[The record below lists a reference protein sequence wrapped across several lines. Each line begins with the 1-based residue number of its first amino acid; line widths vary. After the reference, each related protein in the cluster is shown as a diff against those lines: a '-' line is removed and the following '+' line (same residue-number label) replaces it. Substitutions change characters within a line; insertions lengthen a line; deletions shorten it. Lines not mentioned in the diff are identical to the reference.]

1 MGAVF
6 VFGRDDP
13 ARTRFAVSPLW
24 ETNSALRVLLEPWR
38 HRYHLPWL
46 DSVRPDLG
54 KLDLR
59 ALLALSPRSGWA
71 PDFLNPV
78 PAGPGTTIAD
88 QLAQVRATPPEQVA
102 AEVERSLTERDVPAP
117 DAAWRLLDDP
127 AATRAMLADLLEH
140 CWQLLMAPHW
150 PRLRDLLDA
159 DLAFRTQTLADYG
172 LERVLGDLHPKA
184 RWTGRA
190 IVIDHTPT
198 ARRHLRGSGLLLIPS
213 VFAWPDVCAVTDPPA
228 RPTLIYPARGSLS
241 CGSLPARRIRTRSPA
256 CWARPGP
263 GCWSHSPNRHPLT
276 PSPDGTA
283 SRPAPYPS
291 TWPRCTTPAWSPA
304 DGTGTPSCTSTARS
318 GLSWPASTHLV
329 PTPTCPPNPAPP
341 ALPGQYRW

>member
-1 MGAVF
+1 MMWHKIFGYCRMLCRRKAHHGRGLCFRPRRPGPNQVRGVAVVGDELGAAGAARAVAAP
-6 VFGRDDP
+6 VPP
-13 ARTRFAVSPLW
+13 A
-24 ETNSALRVLLEPWR
+24 
-38 HRYHLPWL
+38 WL

-172 LERVLGDLHPKA
+172 LQRVLGDLHPKA

-190 IVIDHTPT
+190 IVIDHTPA

-228 RPTLIYPARGSLS
+228 RPTLVYPARGIAELWQ
-241 CGSLPARRIRTRSPA
+241 PARTPHSDA
-256 CWARPGP
+256 LARLLGPGP
-263 GCWSHSPNRHPLT
+263 GQAAGVTRRTGIHSHP
-276 PSPDGTA
+276 
-283 SRPAPYPS
+283 RP
-291 TWPRCTTPAWSPA
+291 
-304 DGTGTPSCTSTARS
+304 TAR
-318 GLSWPASTHLV
+318 
-329 PTPTCPPNPAPP
+329 
-341 ALPGQYRW
+341 

>member
-1 MGAVF
+1 MMWHKIFGYCRMLCRRKAHHGRGLCFRPRRPGPNQIRGVAVVGDELGAAGAARAVAAP
-6 VFGRDDP
+6 VPPALAGFGAPRPGQVGP
-13 ARTRFAVSPLW
+13 ARA
-24 ETNSALRVLLEPWR
+24 A
-38 HRYHLPWL
+38 
-46 DSVRPDLG
+46 
-54 KLDLR
+54 R
-59 ALLALSPRSGWA
+59 ALASQRVGPRL
-71 PDFLNPV
+71 PEP
-78 PAGPGTTIAD
+78 GPGRAGHHHRRPA
-88 QLAQVRATPPEQVA
+88 AQVRATPPEQVA

-190 IVIDHTPT
+190 IVIDHTPA

-228 RPTLIYPARGSLS
+228 RPTLIYPARGIAELWQ
-241 CGSLPARRIRTRSPA
+241 PARTPHSDA
-256 CWARPGP
+256 LARLLGQ
-263 GCWSHSPNRHPLT
+263 
-276 PSPDGTA
+276 
-283 SRPAPYPS
+283 
-291 TWPRCTTPAWSPA
+291 
-304 DGTGTPSCTSTARS
+304 ARARLLES
-318 GLSWPASTHLV
+318 LAEP
-329 PTPTCPPNPAPP
+329 
-341 ALPGQYRW
+341 